1 MSVLVL
7 PGCRPQKDVE
17 ARDVVLIVIDTL
29 RADHLALYG
38 YGLATSPNLE
48 RLAADSVTY
57 TQAISPGTWTVP
69 VHASLFTGLWPSFH
83 GAERVAGDR
92 NLALPMN
99 PEVPTLAE
107 LVRAHGLRTAAF
119 VANATY
125 VSPIFGFGR
134 GFDEFFD
141 AHLDRGPQVSKAIGN
156 WLATQQGRVFLF
168 VNILDPHEPYD
179 PPPPFDT
186 HFPGKHEEFGAMMT
200 TLLFAGAPLTPE
212 MRAHF
217 ASQYDGEVAVADQ
230 AVGAII
236 AGMKKRGRYDQALV
250 IVTSDHG
257 EFLGEH
263 GLAGHGQPPFEPE
276 VHVPLLV
283 KYPFSR
289 RAGERVARRVS
300 TLGIFSTILSTL
312 RVPAP
317 PDTQAQPLDDPHPV
331 WVEDI
336 DQAGNR
342 IRVAYDDRQKLI
354 SATTA
359 TGTENRLYDLAAD
372 PGESTPIRDG
382 SEAATLRAV
391 LTSFADAPRPVNMAE
406 RPVMDPEREAKLR
419 ALGYIR

>member
-1 MSVLVL
+1 MVL

-99 PEVPTLAE
+99 PDAPTLAE

-141 AHLDRGPQVSKAIGN
+141 AHLDRGPQVSEAIGN
-156 WLATQQGRVFLF
+156 WLATQRGRVFLF

-200 TLLFAGAPLTPE
+200 TLVFGGTPLTPE

-236 AGMKKRGRYDQALV
+236 ASMKKRGRYDQALV

-300 TLGIFSTILSTL
+300 TLGIFSTILSSL

-317 PDTQAQPLDDPHPV
+317 PDIQAQPLDDPHPV

-336 DQAGNR
+336 DRAGNR

-354 SATTA
+354 SATTE
-359 TGTENRLYDLAAD
+359 TGTENRFYDLAAD

-382 SEAATLRAV
+382 SEAAALRAV

-406 RPVMDPEREAKLR
+406 RPVIDPEREAKLR

>member
-1 MSVLVL
+1 MVTVL
-7 PGCRPQKDVE
+7 PGCRAQKNVGPG
-17 ARDVVLIVIDTL
+17 DVVLIVLDTL
-29 RADHLALYG
+29 RADHLALHG
-38 YGLATSPNLE
+38 YGLETSPNLE
-48 RLAADSVTY
+48 KLAADGVTY

-69 VHASLFTGLWPSFH
+69 AHASLFTGLWPSFH

-99 PEVPTLAE
+99 PDVPTLAE
-107 LVRAHGLRTAAF
+107 LARARGLHTAAF

-141 AHLDRGPQVSKAIGN
+141 AHLDRGPQVSKALGS
-156 WLATQQGRVFLF
+156 WLATQRGRLFVF

-186 HFPGKHEEFGAMMT
+186 RFPGKREEFGTMMT
-200 TLLFAGAPLTPE
+200 TLVFGGTPLTPE

-217 ASQYDGEVAVADQ
+217 VSQYDGEVAVADQ
-230 AVGAII
+230 ALGAVV
-236 AGMKKRGRYDQALV
+236 ADMKKAGRYDSALV
-250 IVTSDHG
+250 IATSDHG

-276 VHVPLLV
+276 VHVPLVV
-283 KYPFSR
+283 KYPFSQ
-289 RAGERVARRVS
+289 RAGEHVARRVS
-300 TLGIFSTILSTL
+300 TLGIFSTILSIL
-312 RVPAP
+312 QIAAP
-317 PDTQAQPLDDPHPV
+317 PNTQAQPLDDPHPV

-342 IRVAYDDRQKLI
+342 VRVGYDDRHKLV
-354 SATTA
+354 SATTV
-359 TGTENRLYDLAAD
+359 TGTSSWLYDLDAD
-372 PGESTPIRDG
+372 PGESHPVRDG
-382 SEAATLRAV
+382 SGDTALRAG
-391 LTSFADAPRPVNMAE
+391 LASFADAPRPVNLAK
-406 RPVMDPEREAKLR
+406 RPVIDPEREAQLR